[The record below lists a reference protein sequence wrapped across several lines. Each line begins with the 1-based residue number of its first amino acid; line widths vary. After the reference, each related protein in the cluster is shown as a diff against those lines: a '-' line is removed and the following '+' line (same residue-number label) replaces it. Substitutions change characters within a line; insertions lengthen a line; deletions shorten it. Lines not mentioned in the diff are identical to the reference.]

1 MLFNKRPGFGFQ
13 NMGMGCC
20 PEPPM
25 CQPITEPTITKCIEK
40 EFCHEVQHVCPIHTH
55 VINRHIYK
63 HTYTPQ
69 YTASEENQIV
79 NVDPGNCCQFM

>member
-40 EFCHEVQHVCPIHTH
+40 EFCHEVQHIC
-55 VINRHIYK
+55 
-63 HTYTPQ
+63 
-69 YTASEENQIV
+69 
-79 NVDPGNCCQFM
+79 